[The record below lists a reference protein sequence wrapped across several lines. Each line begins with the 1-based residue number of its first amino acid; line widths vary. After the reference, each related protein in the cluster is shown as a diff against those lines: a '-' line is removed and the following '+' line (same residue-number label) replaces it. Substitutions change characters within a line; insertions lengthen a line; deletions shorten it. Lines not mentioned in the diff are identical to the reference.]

1 MHTKA
6 PKAGSAETENVDPN
20 EIAKFEAMS
29 MRWWDENG
37 EFKPL
42 HDMNPTRL
50 AYILKKAGG
59 LEGKKVLDVGCG
71 GGILSE
77 SMALAGAEVT
87 GIDMGE
93 ANLSIAKMHL
103 YESGAKVD
111 YQHCTVEQMAEKH
124 AGQYDLVTCLEML
137 EHVPDPASIIKA
149 CSQLVK
155 DDGDII
161 LSTVNRN
168 AKSYAFAILGAEYIM
183 KLLPQGTH
191 SYEKFIRPSEL
202 DEMIRQADLDSMDIS
217 GVEYNPFNRTC
228 KLTKNVDIN
237 YLFHV
242 KKSKLL

>member
-1 MHTKA
+1 MHTKNT
-6 PKAGSAETENVDPN
+6 GSKETDTGAKNVDPD

-50 AYILKKAGG
+50 AYIEKKAGG
-59 LEGKKVLDVGCG
+59 LAGKKVLDVGCG

-77 SMALAGAEVT
+77 SMALSGADVT

-111 YQHCTVEQMAEKH
+111 YQFCTVEEMAEKH
-124 AGQYDLVTCLEML
+124 PGQYDVITCLEML
-137 EHVPDPASIIKA
+137 EHVPDPASIIRA
-149 CSQLVK
+149 CRKLIK
-155 DDGDII
+155 ENGDII

-168 AKSYAFAILGAEYIM
+168 AKAYAFAILGAEYIM

-191 SYEKFIRPSEL
+191 NYEKFIRPSEL
-202 DEMIRQADLDSMDIS
+202 DEMIRQADLTSMDIT
-217 GVEYNPFNRTC
+217 GVDYNPFKRTC
-228 KLTKNVDIN
+228 SLSKNVDIN
-237 YLFHV
+237 YIFHV
-242 KKSKLL
+242 KAN